1 MPNTNANT
9 NTNTNINRTN
19 KPKPK
24 HSKLPLSITLNSPS
38 IIVVA
43 LWVIIL
49 ALMVIVSPSVISYRV
64 GLLSIL
70 GLVYY
75 SPSKLKGYQSHKYT
89 LGFQIALAIVIIL
102 VIAFR

>member
-1 MPNTNANT
+1 MPNTNA
-9 NTNTNINRTN
+9 NTNINRTN

-24 HSKLPLSITLNSPS
+24 HSKIPLSITLNSPS

-49 ALMVIVSPSVISYRV
+49 ALMVTVAPSVISYRV
-64 GLLSIL
+64 GLLVLL

-75 SPSKLKGYQSHKYT
+75 SPSKLKGYQSRKYM
-89 LGFQIALAIVIIL
+89 LVFQIALVIAIIL
-102 VIAFR
+102 VLAFN

>member
-1 MPNTNANT
+1 MPST
-9 NTNTNINRTN
+9 NTNTNNNRTN

-24 HSKLPLSITLNSPS
+24 PNHSKLPLSLTLNSPS

-49 ALMVIVSPSVISYRV
+49 ALMVTVAPSVISYRV
-64 GLLSIL
+64 GLLVIL

-89 LGFQIALAIVIIL
+89 LGFQIALVIAIIL
-102 VIAFR
+102 VLAFS